1 MDYLRTTAAE
11 STTTESAEMLSP
23 TGLVLVRVLSTAV
36 LSETAAPVLPLQDIT
51 NRARRPAKINFFI
64 IKLDER

>member
-1 MDYLRTTAAE
+1 MDYLRTTA
-11 STTTESAEMLSP
+11 
-23 TGLVLVRVLSTAV
+23 VLSTAA
-36 LSETAAPVLPLQDIT
+36 LSTVTESVFTESVEMESPVGLLPQTPLQDIT